1 MDHVTSCDHIMMSC
15 DFSVW
20 RKEEL
25 DRINSTTSGAERKAA
40 LCALLEQE
48 AELIAGIGQ
57 HRMEAGREAK
67 DRTVNKF
74 LEAVSGSK
82 VVTVAYGNS
91 LALPPSPYR

>member
-1 MDHVTSCDHIMMSC
+1 MDHVTSCDHIVMSC
-15 DFSVW
+15 NFSTVW

-57 HRMEAGREAK
+57 HRMVAGREAMDK
-67 DRTVNKF
+67 TVQRF
-74 LEAVSGSK
+74 LEAVSGTTI
-82 VVTVAYGNS
+82 VVMD
-91 LALPPSPYR
+91 